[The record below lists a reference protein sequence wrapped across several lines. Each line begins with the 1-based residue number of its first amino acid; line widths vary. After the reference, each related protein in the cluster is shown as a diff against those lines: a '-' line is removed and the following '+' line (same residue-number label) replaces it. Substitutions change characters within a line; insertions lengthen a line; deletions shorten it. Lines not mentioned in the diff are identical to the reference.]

1 MKANQVVPALNVYN
15 TKVST
20 FVFVLV
26 KVGAV
31 PLGHLTEAPH
41 VIVRAVPSAV
51 NDNVT
56 ANAVPVVGTLVNVS
70 VVMFAFK
77 AIEKTFPKE
86 QLIVSVPA
94 DMVGAVCVS
103 LRPVTVPVVMMGLV
117 DKTTDPAVP
126 VIVYSPTTAALL

>member
-1 MKANQVVPALNVYN
+1 MKANQVVPASNVYN

-20 FVFVLV
+20 FVFALV

-56 ANAVPVVGTLVNVS
+56 ANAVPVVGTLVNDR
-70 VVMFAFK
+70 VVMLAFK
-77 AIEKTFPKE
+77 ETEKTFPVE
-86 QLIVSVPA
+86 QSIVSVPEEI
-94 DMVGAVCVS
+94 VGAVRVS
-103 LRPVTVPVVMMGLV
+103 PRPVNVPVVMVGLV

-126 VIVYSPTTAALL
+126 VTVYSPTTAELL